1 MNLSAL
7 RNQVRQL
14 REQMPPLKG
23 KDPVFVL
30 AARGPRPAGAS
41 ADTDVVKHWFYADLG
56 ELEELRARFQ
66 REYEDT
72 RGPDDVPCVFV
83 RLTEAAE
90 IFEEQHRGGPVSD
103 VVMS

>member
-1 MNLSAL
+1 M
-7 RNQVRQL
+7 QL
-14 REQMPPLKG
+14 QTIRSQIAQLKAQMPRPQG
-23 KDPVFVL
+23 RPPVFVL

-56 ELEELRARFQ
+56 ELEELRAQFQ